1 MKKSDR
7 IIIHSSDNICISKN
21 VNTLKRDGR
30 VLNTAEHI
38 SYSADSVSLKV
49 SNLRNINEIIFV
61 KDFKAFNNA
70 TLQYDQKAEY
80 HIPVSFYEEDELY
93 VMRYD
98 VTIMVKEKKLARNI
112 FRFFNELVSD
122 NISNIDNLITDNY
135 KI

>member
-1 MKKSDR
+1 VEKSDR
-7 IIIHSSDNICISKN
+7 IIIHSSDVIYISKN
-21 VNTLKRDGR
+21 VDILKRDGR
-30 VLNTAEHI
+30 VLNTPEHI

-49 SNLRNINEIIFV
+49 SNLQNINEIIFV

-112 FRFFNELVSD
+112 FHFFNELVSD